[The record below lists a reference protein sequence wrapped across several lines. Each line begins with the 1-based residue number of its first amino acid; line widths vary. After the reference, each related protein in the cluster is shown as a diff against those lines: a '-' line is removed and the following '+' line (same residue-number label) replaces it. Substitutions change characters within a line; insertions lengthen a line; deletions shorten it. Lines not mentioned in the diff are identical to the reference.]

1 MGSSQESLLND
12 VGRDDDVVALV
23 PETALTIEED
33 RSGGPR
39 RDANGERTLAIKS
52 CSATNVAVEQTRPA
66 SATHV
71 SEPDS
76 ESRTQTSPAPSAK
89 SFKLMTHLDALA
101 RDFAV
106 ASGRNSFNQG
116 IGTPQEGANFSV
128 ESEKVEPSIRVSS
141 RPSGSTSDPS
151 TSHKLSI
158 GRITVLALA
167 SFFVAALIG
176 LGATLAWQYNHAAE
190 STGSTPADRVSS
202 PNTAL
207 GQAAMPPTAAK
218 SSASA
223 TSPELVQQ
231 LQAIAQD
238 LTVMRREVE
247 KLATEQGHLAAMQ
260 QQLDQ
265 LGAAQQQLAIKQ
277 EQVAQNIAKLQ
288 AVEQKVRYKR
298 SPVPL
303 SRAVPMPPRRNVPA
317 NAPPK
322 SGAQASSMPRP
333 PLPVPP

>member
-1 MGSSQESLLND
+1 MGSSQDSLLND
-12 VGRDDDVVALV
+12 MGRDDDVVALV
-23 PETALTIEED
+23 PEAALTIEEV
-33 RSGGPR
+33 RSGGPTS
-39 RDANGERTLAIKS
+39 DANGERDLAIKS
-52 CSATNVAVEQTRPA
+52 CSATDVAVEQMRPA

-71 SEPDS
+71 SEP
-76 ESRTQTSPAPSAK
+76 EPRTQTSPAPSAK

-116 IGTPQEGANFSV
+116 IGKPQEGANFSV
-128 ESEKVEPSIRVSS
+128 ESEKVEPSLRVSS
-141 RPSGSTSDPS
+141 RPAGSTSDPS

-158 GRITVLALA
+158 GRVTVLALA

-190 STGSTPADRVSS
+190 STGSTPAARVSS
-202 PNTAL
+202 PDTAL
-207 GQAAMPPTAAK
+207 RQAAITPAATK
-218 SSASA
+218 PSASA

-238 LTVMRREVE
+238 LTVLRREVE
-247 KLATEQGHLAAMQ
+247 KLAAEQDHLAAMQ

-265 LGAAQQQLAIKQ
+265 LGAAQQQFAIKQ

-288 AVEQKVRYKR
+288 AVEQNIRYKR
-298 SPVPL
+298 STVPL